1 MRIAFD
7 GFMQECITFN
17 SALAST
23 DELKPV
29 KISASSTVALS
40 ADTQQI
46 HGKAIKVE
54 KDGAVTVQLKGY
66 VEFTYSG
73 TGPAVGYAK
82 LAADGTGKVKV
93 DATNGREFLVMKVDT
108 TAKVVGFLL

>member
-1 MRIAFD
+1 MRIEFN
-7 GFMQECITFN
+7 GFMEECITFN
-17 SALAST
+17 SALVLA

-29 KISASSTVALS
+29 KVSASATVALS
-40 ADTQQI
+40 ADTQPI
-46 HGKAIKVE
+46 HGKVIKVE

-66 VEFTYSG
+66 TEFVYSG
-73 TGPAVGYAK
+73 TAPTVGYAK

-93 DATNGREFLVMKVDT
+93 DATNGREFLVMKVDA